1 MWKIMNLDVLNY
13 IAPRDLKIGQTYL
26 MYSTGDNFC
35 RSRRI
40 FRFKRHHVGM
50 YFIVNIKDTYN
61 VTEYHL
67 PQYNRKKDLMF
78 DFTGYKFYDFSEIY
92 NLNTIVPSLSSLAF
106 YQLSTAELEYANHN
120 LCFNRRIS
128 SPR

>member
-1 MWKIMNLDVLNY
+1 MWKIMNLDILND
-13 IAPRDLKIGQTYL
+13 IAPRDMKIGQMYL
-26 MYSTGDNFC
+26 MYSTG

-40 FRFKRHHVGM
+40 FRLKRHHVGM
-50 YFIVNIKDTYN
+50 YFIINIKDTYN

>member
-1 MWKIMNLDVLNY
+1 M
-13 IAPRDLKIGQTYL
+13 YL
-26 MYSTGDNFC
+26 MYSTG

-40 FRFKRHHVGM
+40 LRLKRHHLGM

-61 VTEYHL
+61 VTEYHM
-67 PQYNRKKDLMF
+67 PQYNRIKDLMF

-92 NLNTIVPSLSSLAF
+92 NLNTIAPSLSSLAF